1 MKMETALTLHRQLS
15 ASWPTTSLPIP
26 SLTWLATLIPS
37 NTTRV
42 PPLPSLLATARL
54 RLLSSDLSTPGLLD
68 PQWVAAHTFP
78 ASLTRQ
84 QAQAQAQAQQQQVTG
99 LGLGLGRGPGA
110 GAGSPKAA
118 KDKEQQVLDRDVV
131 VQVLDIENLN
141 RSKWEVVEELEA
153 IERGEQTRGRQVI
166 RLPTGPSTGHSE
178 EVDGLDL
185 GDHGDGDGDG
195 AGATTQQTQAQQA
208 QQTQQTQSAAQQ
220 AAAQAKK
227 ERERKNATHKL
238 VVQDC
243 AGQRLFALELCR
255 VDEIGVPQF
264 VSNNGKTMI
273 GGTPIGCKILLKR
286 GTKVA
291 RGLLLLEPGSVK
303 VLGGRVD
310 GWGRVWEAG
319 RLERLRGEVQRQ

>member
-26 SLTWLATLIPS
+26 SLTWLTTLIPS

-84 QAQAQAQAQQQQVTG
+84 QAQAQQQQVTG
-99 LGLGLGRGPGA
+99 RGRGPGA
-110 GAGSPKAA
+110 GSA

-141 RSKWEVVEELEA
+141 RSKWEVVEELES

-166 RLPTGPSTGHSE
+166 RLPTGHSSSE
-178 EVDGLDL
+178 EVDDDGLDL
-185 GDHGDGDGDG
+185 GD
-195 AGATTQQTQAQQA
+195 GATTQT
-208 QQTQQTQSAAQQ
+208 QQ
-220 AAAQAKK
+220 AAAQNSTLAQQAAQAK

-264 VSNNGKTMI
+264 VNGKMI

-291 RGLLLLEPGSVK
+291 RGVVLLEPGLVK
-303 VLGGRVD
+303 VLGGRVE